1 MRTQNWPLDLTIWS
15 LLVTLTSSFTKVCR
29 QNQIGEWARKEMEKQ
44 NWRKWVKV
52 TIFRFCFF
60 FLLRGRKKWNDTW
73 VGVGVWSQGKI
84 FFFMVRDN
92 RVSLYDG
99 ITVTEGGNYCK
110 NRRPLPEES
119 PWLEK
124 WEGIQC
130 TNARLGYE
138 FKPFN
143 HWNSRRKRIC
153 IK

>member
-15 LLVTLTSSFTKVCR
+15 LLVTLTSSFTEVCR

-52 TIFRFCFF
+52 TIFRCFF
-60 FLLRGRKKWNDTW
+60 FFFFNKEEEKKKWYLS
-73 VGVGVWSQGKI
+73 WSGYMESRKDF

-130 TNARLGYE
+130 TSARLGYE

-143 HWNSRRKRIC
+143 HWNSRRKGI
-153 IK
+153 